1 MKGKEFTDDGSIWMG
16 LTDRDKWAESGRIRY
31 EWTGVDGPKVHVA
44 LRLVII
50 WPSRNLKWK
59 RLASHE

>member
-16 LTDRDKWAESGRIRY
+16 LTDSDKWAESGQIRY
-31 EWTGVDGPKVHVA
+31 EWTGVDRPKVHMA

-50 WPSRNLKWK
+50 
-59 RLASHE
+59 